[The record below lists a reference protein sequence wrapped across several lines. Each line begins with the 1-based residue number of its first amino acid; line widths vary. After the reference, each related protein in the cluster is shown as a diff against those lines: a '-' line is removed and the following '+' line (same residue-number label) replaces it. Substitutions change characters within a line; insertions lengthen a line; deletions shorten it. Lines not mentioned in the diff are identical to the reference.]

1 MQFQKAEAYIG
12 TYVHVISLAK
22 NHIRS
27 FKCFRNTYTT
37 ICSTPIPII
46 LPMIAPTAML
56 GMNNP
61 HGIYNIKCIKN
72 TTSQCTVSRRI
83 IRINEY
89 SISNH
94 VGLHVHVCVFT
105 FMPKVKTV
113 MIPLNT
119 RARASIHKAL
129 QTPSPMTVLEV
140 IVFREV

>member
-1 MQFQKAEAYIG
+1 MFEC
-12 TYVHVISLAK
+12 L
-22 NHIRS
+22 
-27 FKCFRNTYTT
+27 RNTNTT

-72 TTSQCTVSRRI
+72 TTLQYTVSRRI

-94 VGLHVHVCVFT
+94 VGLHVHVHVCVFT

-129 QTPSPMTVLEV
+129 
-140 IVFREV
+140 

>member
-1 MQFQKAEAYIG
+1 MQFQKDEAYIG

-22 NHIRS
+22 NPIRS
-27 FKCFRNTYTT
+27 FKCFQNTYTT

-61 HGIYNIKCIKN
+61 HGIYNIKCIEN
-72 TTSQCTVSRRI
+72 ITGTLQCTVSQRI

-94 VGLHVHVCVFT
+94 VGLHVCVFT

-129 QTPSPMTVLEV
+129 
-140 IVFREV
+140 